1 MTKNKLGVI
10 IPYRD
15 RYEQL
20 IGFKKTLI
28 EYLNY
33 KGIDF
38 ELIVVEQDDAKMFN
52 RGKLLNIGF
61 IYAKKLKCNY
71 VVFHDVDMLPLDVD
85 YSYSEIPLLLASN
98 FKTTDGIKKVS
109 SDQYFSG
116 VTLFPIEL
124 FEKING
130 YSNEYWG
137 WGYEDDD
144 MLYRC
149 QICDIPLDKKEIPQM
164 GGNIATLKFNGE
176 NAYVKGKNVIGNSKQ
191 ITFFVT
197 FYPDEITCNHETY
210 DDSFSVFTIPGFDL
224 SINYSSYSR
233 YNFEMYD
240 SEKNIIYINSDIKK
254 NYKTSIAV
262 TIDFSKKE
270 ITMYQDGIL
279 VSNTTY
285 TGKTYDYSKVDYFYL
300 GVGDPNKEEN
310 KKYFKG
316 LISSFLVFSKVLN
329 YEEIEEISK
338 NKFFGL
344 TQNFG
349 KYKSSDTLKVYYDA
363 KFIKDYNLIDLSGNK
378 NDGKIVNCEMIGYS
392 FDEVKLIDVPF
403 KKESTFT
410 LLPHEENGYVN
421 GGWKNITTRY
431 NQMRFHNE
439 VSKGHKNIKDDG
451 LSNCTYK
458 EHSYSNVDNQKHIV
472 VGI

>member
-1 MTKNKLGVI
+1 MNNKLGVI

-15 RYEQL
+15 RYQQL
-20 IGFKKTLI
+20 IEFKKVLI
-28 EYLNY
+28 KYLNS

-85 YSYSEIPLLLASN
+85 YSYSETPLLLATN
-98 FKTTDGIKKVS
+98 FKTTGNFKRTTF
-109 SDQYFSG
+109 DQYFSG

-149 QICDIPLDKKEIPQM
+149 QICDIPLDKKGIPQM
-164 GGNIATLKFNGE
+164 GGNTAALKFNGE
-176 NAYVKGKNVIGNSKQ
+176 NAYVKGKNPIGNNKP
-191 ITFFVT
+191 ITIFIT
-197 FYPDEITCNHETY
+197 FYPDELTCNHETY
-210 DDSFSVFTIPGFDL
+210 DDTFSVFTIPGTDL
-224 SINYSSYSR
+224 SINYNSYSR
-233 YNFEMYD
+233 YNFEIYD
-240 SEKNIIYINSDIKK
+240 NEKKIIYINSNIKK
-254 NYKTSIAV
+254 NYKTNIAV
-262 TIDFSKKE
+262 TIDYSKKE
-270 ITMYQDGIL
+270 IKMYQDGDFVL
-279 VSNTTY
+279 DVKY
-285 TGKTYDYSKVDYFYL
+285 DGRLYDYSKVENFYL
-300 GVGDPNKEEN
+300 GVGDPDRDEN

-316 LISSFLVFSKVLN
+316 LISSFSIYSKVLDKK
-329 YEEIEEISK
+329 EIEEISK

-349 KYKSSDTLKVYYDA
+349 EYQSSHDLKVYYDS
-363 KFIKDYNLIDLSGNK
+363 KFIKDYKLIDLSGNG
-378 NDGKIVNCEMIGYS
+378 NDGVIVNCEMVGYS
-392 FDEVKLIDVPF
+392 FDEVKLIDIPF
-403 KKESTFT
+403 KRECTFK
-410 LLPHEENGYVN
+410 LIPHEENGYVN

-431 NQMRFHNE
+431 NQMRFYNE
-439 VSKGHKNIKDDG
+439 VSKKHKNIKDDG

-458 EHSYSNVDNQKHIV
+458 EHSYSHVDNQKHIV

>member
-1 MTKNKLGVI
+1 MTKNKLGII

-28 EYLNY
+28 EYLNS

-38 ELIVVEQDDAKMFN
+38 ELIVVEQDDAKIFN

-149 QICDIPLDKKEIPQM
+149 QISDIPLDKKEIPQM
-164 GGNIATLKFNGE
+164 GGNTAALKFNGE
-176 NAYVKGKNVIGNSKQ
+176 NAYVKGRNVIGNSKQ

-197 FYPDEITCNHETY
+197 FYPDELTCNHETY

-240 SEKNIIYINSDIKK
+240 NKKNIIYINSDIKK
-254 NYKTSIAV
+254 NYKTNIAV

-270 ITMYQDGIL
+270 IIMYQDGVL
-279 VSNTTY
+279 VSNIIY
-285 TGKTYDYSKVDYFYL
+285 TERNYDYRKVDNFYL
-300 GVGDPNKEEN
+300 GVGNPDREKNE
-310 KKYFKG
+310 KYFKG
-316 LISSFLVFSKVLN
+316 LISSFSAFSKILN
-329 YEEIEEISK
+329 EKEIEEISK

-349 KYKSSDTLKVYYDA
+349 EYQSSHDLKVYYDA
-363 KFIKDYNLIDLSGNK
+363 KFIKDYKLIDLSGNE
-378 NDGKIVNCEMIGYS
+378 NNGEIVNCEMVGYL

-403 KKESTFT
+403 KKECTFE
-410 LLPHEENGYVN
+410 LIPHEENGYVN

-451 LSNCTYK
+451 LNNCVYK
-458 EHSYSNVDNQKHIV
+458 EHSYSHVDNQKHIV